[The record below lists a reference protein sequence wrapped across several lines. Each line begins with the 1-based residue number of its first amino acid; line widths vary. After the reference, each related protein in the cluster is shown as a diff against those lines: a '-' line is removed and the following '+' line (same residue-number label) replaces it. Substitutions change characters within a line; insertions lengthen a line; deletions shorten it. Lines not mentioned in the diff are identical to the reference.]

1 MLFTARCGLWYVSP
15 HPSVSGDNSG
25 HESLGPVDGRRTN
38 SIYRRRR
45 RRASGRLHELVPADD
60 WCFLKGHYDGRTM
73 TTAGVLPF
81 PADRTSSHTT
91 PREELGKH
99 LGKDHGVLG
108 LLLSPLVIQ
117 A

>member
-1 MLFTARCGLWYVSP
+1 MRALVCLNPPVGDLEDVSIAIP
-15 HPSVSGDNSG
+15 PYLPALINGHRANS
-25 HESLGPVDGRRTN
+25 P
-38 SIYRRRR
+38 YRRRR